1 MIAIQTPVLH
11 CPLVTEADYKRP
23 TSWTQNAPA
32 FTFDASLLPIQQT
45 KNKEEQTG
53 PSHLSKEWNCT
64 GSTRWAWTLAAG
76 SGWDSGS
83 SSRPSTGD
91 ATKLFRISLTLMPLL
106 VWLIL
111 MSGEDFSSSAPGHSE
126 RISVESFT
134 SDDSAS
140 TSSFVVSGPPTL
152 WSKSDP
158 FSRLDPCSSPVPKFD
173 VGFSPLSKSFMV
185 SSKQTQTHM
194 PIIIMQVHKLELQH
208 SFYLQQT
215 KQQHSEGG
223 WDVFTLFQIF
233 LLHLLQGEDHWRMI
247 SPSLSCKEL
256 HKTDCCWTQL
266 HCLIWSKFCLFHN
279 KYAYCLSMKL
289 SAWPPKKDAEIQRA
303 SVLLFGSLAILSW
316 CDGYLHVE
324 WPY

>member
-1 MIAIQTPVLH
+1 MGHREWRWRQTILKNTTGLGIQVPKQVEKLEWIKTEMIAIQSPVLH
-11 CPLVTEADYKRP
+11 CPLVTEVEYKSP

-32 FTFDASLLPIQQT
+32 FTFDASLVPIQQRN
-45 KNKEEQTG
+45 NKEEQTG

-111 MSGEDFSSSAPGHSE
+111 MSGEDFSCSALGHSE

-140 TSSFVVSGPPTL
+140 MSSFVVSGPPTL

-158 FSRLDPCSSPVPKFD
+158 FRTLDPCSSPVPEFD
-173 VGFSPLSKSFMV
+173 VGFSPLSNSVMV
-185 SSKQTQTHM
+185 SAKQTQTHTHT
-194 PIIIMQVHKLELQH
+194 PIIIMQVHKLEFRH
-208 SFYLQQT
+208 SFYFQQT
-215 KQQHSEGG
+215 KQQHSERG
-223 WDVFTLFQIF
+223 WDVFTVSDF
-233 LLHLLQGEDHWRMI
+233 
-247 SPSLSCKEL
+247 S
-256 HKTDCCWTQL
+256 
-266 HCLIWSKFCLFHN
+266 
-279 KYAYCLSMKL
+279 
-289 SAWPPKKDAEIQRA
+289 SAFVIR
-303 SVLLFGSLAILSW
+303 SLANDFTIS
-316 CDGYLHVE
+316 C
-324 WPY
+324 

>member
-1 MIAIQTPVLH
+1 MIVIQTPVLH
-11 CPLVTEADYKRP
+11 CPLVTEVEYKRP

-32 FTFDASLLPIQQT
+32 FTFDASLVPIQQRT
-45 KNKEEQTG
+45 NKEERTG
-53 PSHLSKEWNCT
+53 LSHLSKEWNCT

-83 SSRPSTGD
+83 SSSPSTGD

-111 MSGEDFSSSAPGHSE
+111 MSGEDFSSSALVHSE

-140 TSSFVVSGPPTL
+140 TSSFMVSAPTTL

-158 FSRLDPCSSPVPKFD
+158 LRRLDPCSSPVPMFD

-185 SSKQTQTHM
+185 SAKQTRT
-194 PIIIMQVHKLELQH
+194 PIIIMWVHKLEFQH

-215 KQQHSEGG
+215 KQQHSERG
-223 WDVFTLFQIF
+223 WDVFTLFQNF
-233 LLHLLQGEDHWRMI
+233 LPSQGEDNWWMI

-256 HKTDCCWTQL
+256 HKTHCCWTEL
-266 HCLIWSKFCLFHN
+266 HCLIRSKFCLFHN
-279 KYAYCLSMKL
+279 KYAYCLSIKL
-289 SAWPPKKDAEIQRA
+289 SAWPSKKDAEFQRA
-303 SVLLFGSLAILSW
+303 SVLLLGSLAILSW

-324 WPY
+324 WP

>member
-1 MIAIQTPVLH
+1 MQTPALQ
-11 CPLVTEADYKRP
+11 CPLVTEVEYKRP

-32 FTFDASLLPIQQT
+32 FTFDASLVPIQQRE
-45 KNKEEQTG
+45 NKEEQTG

-83 SSRPSTGD
+83 SSRPSNGD

-111 MSGEDFSSSAPGHSE
+111 MSGEDFGSSAPGHSE

-140 TSSFVVSGPPTL
+140 TSSFVASGPPAL

-158 FSRLDPCSSPVPKFD
+158 FRRLDPCSSPVPEFD
-173 VGFSPLSKSFMV
+173 AGFSPLSNSFMV
-185 SSKQTQTHM
+185 SVKHTHT
-194 PIIIMQVHKLELQH
+194 PIIIMHVHKMEFQH

-215 KQQHSEGG
+215 KQQHSERG
-223 WDVFTLFQIF
+223 WDVFTLFQNF
-233 LLHLLQGEDHWRMI
+233 LPHLPQGEDHWRTI
-247 SPSLSCKEL
+247 PPSLSCKEL
-256 HKTDCCWTQL
+256 HKSHCCKTEL
-266 HCLIWSKFCLFHN
+266 HRLMRSKLCLFHN

-289 SAWPPKKDAEIQRA
+289 SAWPPPKRHRDSKSKCSFVR
-303 SVLLFGSLAILSW
+303 
-316 CDGYLHVE
+316 
-324 WPY
+324 